1 MTPASQR
8 VLSCWDRATR
18 TTTIRWFAPR
28 TKRESDMTEDIIVVG
43 GLASVFCW
51 TFIILPLLYHYN
63 WVT

>member
-1 MTPASQR
+1 
-8 VLSCWDRATR
+8 
-18 TTTIRWFAPR
+18 
-28 TKRESDMTEDIIVVG
+28 MTEDIIVVG